1 MCMKYE
7 YKFVTV
13 KLVTGFLGGLTSQI
27 EEGYRKEIVENAK
40 DGWRFVQAFAPS
52 IGKVGSS
59 LYADLIFER
68 EKSES

>member
-1 MCMKYE
+1 MTNKYE

-13 KLVTGFLGGLTSQI
+13 KLITGFLGGITSEI
-27 EEGYRKEIVENAK
+27 EGAYRNEIVACAQ

-52 IGKVGSS
+52 VGKVGTS

-68 EKSES
+68 EIAN